1 MALFVLLTRLTD
13 QGARTIREDPER
25 ILEVDGELADVGV
38 RVYHQYATLG
48 RYDFVNIV
56 EAPDNETITRASMEL
71 ASRGSVRI
79 EMLAA
84 MPIQEFIDAFK
95 P

>member
-13 QGARTIREDPER
+13 QGAKTIRDDPER
-25 ILEVDGELADVGV
+25 ILEVDGELADMGVG
-38 RVYHQYATLG
+38 VYHQYATLG

-56 EAPDNETITRASMEL
+56 EAPDNETITRASMEI
-71 ASRGSVRI
+71 ASRGSVKI
-79 EMLAA
+79 ETLSAL
-84 MPIQEFIDAFK
+84 PIQEFIDAFK